1 MLYIWVGVGVCRR
14 ISEHCPVDVV
24 MLMVIATDVE
34 ANYSMV
40 VEERRKA
47 NRSRLLLSIFIRAEQ
62 EVGARIP
69 TPQPAVVIPFTF
81 QVGMTMLVRG
91 NSGSALPSTAGLSL
105 QSPALLFL
113 FQIPPPSPAFV
124 TASSQDPLAFR
135 SHHLEATALVW
146 ISGGRG

>member
-40 VEERRKA
+40 VEERRRA
-47 NRSRLLLSIFIRAEQ
+47 NRSRWLLSIFIRAEQ

-69 TPQPAVVIPFTF
+69 TPQPDVVIPFTF
-81 QVGMTMLVRG
+81 QV
-91 NSGSALPSTAGLSL
+91 PSWHDDARTG
-105 QSPALLFL
+105 
-113 FQIPPPSPAFV
+113 
-124 TASSQDPLAFR
+124 
-135 SHHLEATALVW
+135 
-146 ISGGRG
+146 